1 MYGVGDHFP
10 SFSLNAVDAKN
21 QMITIESSDQKGWS
35 VVYFYPKDFTFIC
48 PTEISEMDK
57 LIDEGVSVFG
67 ISGDNEFCKLNWKLS
82 NELISGIR
90 HPLVADTGLALS
102 SELGIVDDSEGV
114 CLLATFIINEEG
126 IIQHVSVNALDTG
139 RNVNEVIRTLKGLQS
154 GGLTGCS
161 WNPGDEFVA

>member
-35 VVYFYPKDFTFIC
+35 VVYFYPKEFTFIC